1 MQDVAPRDA
10 GLVLGI
16 TNTCGTLVGIA
27 GNLITGALAAG
38 PLGYQAVF
46 ALTMVLHA
54 AALAA
59 WWALARGEE
68 LVLT

>member
-27 GNLITGALAAG
+27 GNVLTGVLAAG
-38 PLGYQAVF
+38 PLGYQGVF
-46 ALTMVLHA
+46 ALTVVLHLVA
-54 AALAA
+54 FGL
-59 WWALARGEE
+59 WWAYARGGK
-68 LVLT
+68 LQLT